1 MIKEMDDFSTAELI
15 KCLNRRKLT
24 KAEFNSVIDTIISY
38 PYFEDYVNCENN
50 KYQSLDDLLKEE
62 HFEKVKDKY
71 TLVEFYERL
80 PE

>member
-1 MIKEMDDFSTAELI
+1 
-15 KCLNRRKLT
+15 
-24 KAEFNSVIDTIISY
+24 
-38 PYFEDYVNCENN
+38 VNCENN